1 MRDLS
6 KRIGQLSRQ
15 LQDLKNELQKA
26 VEGSPQPPEDN
37 AILHQVLETGLV
49 ADLADVVDQLSCFFW
64 SYIDQAAHPPSEV
77 DFAQQSRNLEHVTE
91 LLRVLRHAATT
102 SPGHACFVSRISL
115 MVEQRLQQEEVSST
129 TPPVKQAKLGMQ
141 RSA

>member
-6 KRIGQLSRQ
+6 KRIGQLSQQ
-15 LQDLKNELQKA
+15 LQDLKNELHQA
-26 VEGSPQPPEDN
+26 VQRSPKPSESN
-37 AILHQVLETGLV
+37 VILHQVLETGLV

-64 SYIDQAAHPPSEV
+64 SYIDQAAHPRQEV
-77 DFAQQSRNLEHVTE
+77 DFAQQSQNLVHVTE

-102 SPGHACFVSRISL
+102 SPGHACFVSRVTQ
-115 MVEQRLQQEEVSST
+115 MVDRQMEAGANVEVAPQEQRL
-129 TPPVKQAKLGMQ
+129 GIG

>member
-1 MRDLS
+1 MKDLS
-6 KRIGQLSRQ
+6 KRIGQLSHQ
-15 LQDLKNELQKA
+15 LQDLKKELQDA
-26 VEGSPQPPEDN
+26 VQRSPKPSEDN
-37 AILHQVLETGLV
+37 VILRQVLETGLV

-64 SYIDQAAHPPSEV
+64 SYIDQAAHPRSEV

-102 SPGHACFVSRISL
+102 SPGHASFVSRVTRIVDRQMEAGSN
-115 MVEQRLQQEEVSST
+115 VEVAPQEQQ
-129 TPPVKQAKLGMQ
+129 LGLG